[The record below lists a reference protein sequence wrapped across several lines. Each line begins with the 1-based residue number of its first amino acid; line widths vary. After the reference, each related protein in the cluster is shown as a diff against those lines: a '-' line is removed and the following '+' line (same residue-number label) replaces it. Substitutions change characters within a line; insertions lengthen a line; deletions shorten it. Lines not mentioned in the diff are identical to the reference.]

1 MQLEVEMLGK
11 SAVMPTIPASDME
24 RAKDFYSNKLGL
36 ATLNT
41 NKADGG
47 VMYKAGEGTALFVY
61 KSAGAGTSQATYASF
76 KVDDL
81 ASEMQTLRDKGV
93 VFEEYDMPGL
103 KTDNGVAT
111 YSDNKAAWFKD
122 SEGNILALDQMG

>member
-1 MQLEVEMLGK
+1 MLSN
-11 SAVMPTIPASDME
+11 SAVMPTIPASDMD

-36 ATLNT
+36 EILKT
-41 NKADGG
+41 NDSDGG
-47 VMYKAGEGTALFVY
+47 VMYEAGEGTVLFVY

-76 KVDDL
+76 KVDNIE
-81 ASEMQTLRDKGV
+81 SQMQTLRNKGV

-103 KTDNGVAT
+103 KTDNGVVT
-111 YSDNKAAWFKD
+111 YGENKAAWFKD